1 MSRSDWT
8 RRRVAFAPSQAKP
21 GPLCGPGL
29 SVSPSVRS
37 ALGVCHWHTAPA
49 LRSKL
54 PCASILALRIK
65 NTLPSC
71 PHENSANKTYWLH
84 SRRDLRV
91 FTLRLFATRG
101 FRRSKVRLAT
111 FPPMAKTAPAPLLL
125 LSPQSQRAALRGTR
139 VLVFRGPS
147 ALLTT
152 AQCHLRTRC
161 L

>member
-91 FTLRLFATRG
+91 FTHPLSLNTFRSIPRSLPIVKGNLKKFRDFRAKSPPPAPGSPCPPAYTAGFTRIH
-101 FRRSKVRLAT
+101 
-111 FPPMAKTAPAPLLL
+111 APA
-125 LSPQSQRAALRGTR
+125 
-139 VLVFRGPS
+139 VFEHFS
-147 ALLTT
+147 
-152 AQCHLRTRC
+152 
-161 L
+161 